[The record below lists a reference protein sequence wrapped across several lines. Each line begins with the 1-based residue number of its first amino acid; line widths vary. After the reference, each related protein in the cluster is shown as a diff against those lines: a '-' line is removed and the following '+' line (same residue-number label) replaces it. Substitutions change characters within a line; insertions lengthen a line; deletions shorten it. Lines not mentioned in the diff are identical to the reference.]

1 MELQQIR
8 YFLAVVDCGTFLA
21 ASEQVHVSQPT
32 LSAGIR
38 KLEESL
44 NVTLF
49 HRGSRMATLTSAG
62 ELFLTQARQSYTQL
76 MSVKSLLSAEQKKIN
91 IGVLNTI
98 PMDHITEIIRLYKAA
113 NPHVFIELVVGN
125 MDELPMMLQSKR
137 LDLIFTTKATDPN
150 NFTLL
155 FEELLKVVVSTQ
167 HPFSAMKEI
176 DLVQLSAQPFI
187 ERIRCESWDEVH
199 CFFQQHDIQPLSV
212 CRTENDE
219 SVLAL
224 VSANL
229 GVSIMPDRNAPYD
242 VRFIPIKGVTIAR
255 PIGICASLHGL
266 APYVHDFYATAIKVC
281 AGR

>member
-44 NVTLF
+44 NVRLF
-49 HRGSRMATLTSAG
+49 YRGSRVATLTPAG
-62 ELFLTQARQSYTQL
+62 EIFLPQARQSYTQL
-76 MSVKSLLSAEQKKIN
+76 MSVKSLLSAERKKIN

-98 PMDHITEIIRLYKAA
+98 PMDHITEIIRHYKAV
-113 NPHVFIELVVGN
+113 NPHVFIELVVASI
-125 MDELPMMLQSKR
+125 DELPSMLQSNK
-137 LDLIFTTKATDPN
+137 LDLIFTTKQTDSN

-155 FEELLKVVVSTQ
+155 FEEQLKIVVSAQ
-167 HPFSAMKEI
+167 HPFSAFKEI
-176 DLVQLSAQPFI
+176 DLVKLSGQPFI

-199 CFFQQHDIQPLSV
+199 YYFQSNNIQPLSV

-224 VSANL
+224 VAADL
-229 GVSIMPDRNAPYD
+229 GVSIMPDRNSPYD
-242 VRFIPIKGVTIAR
+242 VIFIPIKGVNISR
-255 PIGICASLHGL
+255 PIGVCTSSYECSPH
-266 APYVHDFYATAIKVC
+266 VHEFYETAVKVC
-281 AGR
+281 ENR